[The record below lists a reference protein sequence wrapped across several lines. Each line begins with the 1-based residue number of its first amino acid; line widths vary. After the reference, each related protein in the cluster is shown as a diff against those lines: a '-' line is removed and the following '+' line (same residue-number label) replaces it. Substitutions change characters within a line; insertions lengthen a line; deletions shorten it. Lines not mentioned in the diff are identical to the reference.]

1 MSVIGEFEPA
11 GMANGAFPS
20 AVLGPWAPD
29 LVQRVVG
36 FRLTAR
42 CAAASVEAW

>member
-20 AVLGPWAPD
+20 AVFGPGHQI
-29 LVQRVVG
+29 QRVVG

-42 CAAASVEAW
+42 CAAASVEA